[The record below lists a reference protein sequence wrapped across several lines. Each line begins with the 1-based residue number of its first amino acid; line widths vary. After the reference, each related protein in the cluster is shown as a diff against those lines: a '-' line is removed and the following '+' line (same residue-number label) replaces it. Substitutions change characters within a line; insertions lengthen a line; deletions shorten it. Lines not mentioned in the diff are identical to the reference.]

1 VLKTRVADDATPG
14 GLTPYIPAWD
24 ASLKTQSSQIPRGRG
39 RRAWPLVKR
48 AGRNT
53 GAAAERL
60 QERGF
65 RFLVRSY
72 QGGRVGKTGR
82 ELWKNLISSKEKKM
96 KGRKNIF
103 TLSPDFKPCYQ
114 LLGQ

>member
-1 VLKTRVADDATPG
+1 MRHSRRNQVKYLVG
-14 GLTPYIPAWD
+14 GVGELGP
-24 ASLKTQSSQIPRGRG
+24 SLKGRG
-39 RRAWPLVKR
+39 VIR
-48 AGRNT
+48 
-53 GAAAERL
+53 ERQQSGL

-65 RFLVRSY
+65 RYLVRSY